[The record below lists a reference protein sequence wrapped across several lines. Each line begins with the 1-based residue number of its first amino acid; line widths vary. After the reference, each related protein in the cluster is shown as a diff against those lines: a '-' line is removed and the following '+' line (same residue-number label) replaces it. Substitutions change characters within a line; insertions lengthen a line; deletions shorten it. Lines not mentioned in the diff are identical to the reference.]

1 MPKRYHRKC
10 LKWCSIAMQQRRSGY
25 TGAFF
30 LWKNNGCD
38 DIIIGVLCRGFNTRK
53 EG

>member
-1 MPKRYHRKC
+1 M
-10 LKWCSIAMQQRRSGY
+10 WQRRSGY

-30 LWKNNGCD
+30 LWKNDKGD

-53 EG
+53 EW